1 MTDRDYI
8 YEVDALRAPDFLRA
22 KIGALPLGEMP
33 KKRRSVPARWLAAA
47 ALVLAVGLGGALPHL
62 FPDLF
67 TGGELDP
74 PTVTTT
80 STPTTTAGPAIP
92 DAELERLMVARIP
105 DTRGNESYE
114 LLFSARQSGKTLGA
128 LRYDTHQTGL
138 GSGGINILFLVFDD
152 AAKEPAAPPELALET
167 GGQLQVWTT
176 GEGHVMLLCPY
187 YSDLTSGAAL
197 FDFYG
202 GVLNRVTALPSG
214 VAVPDEARDML
225 DPERGA
231 AFWKNRNAVLRGAGL
246 EIRRLQPDLSWALD
260 FTVTLDPAAVTE
272 LAPAVDGVEL
282 GGLLAARFPTPA
294 AGDDHFVLYSE
305 SQRGRTLGVLVYRT
319 EEHGRGNLIIGVFD
333 NATKEPVGEVYLH
346 RGDYGEV
353 SRWTERPLT
362 TRLIWTNNTADADDR
377 IGNCGAGLYTFAGGE
392 LTVDTRLPAGVAVP
406 EGAEEMF
413 DPVRGAA
420 FWEDHNAQ
428 IQGTALAV
436 YRRNPEYTTANR
448 LYVDQWIHAFTVN
461 LWVAPSSPAVTWDE
475 ALVEELAATVT
486 DGGPED
492 QKTLL
497 YQNQGALRTMGV
509 LKYERKGG
517 GAPTQTDQ
525 SMILIGVLDN
535 ATRRPVG
542 EVCRFD
548 GGMFADAAYFLPQE
562 ETFDSYILCTGWY
575 HGQGRAENGTA
586 ALFRFD
592 GNEISRAT
600 RFPGPE
606 LPPEVLGLL
615 APVQGGEAAG
625 YDHRLLI
632 APNGL
637 ELFRR
642 NPAFSIS
649 AGDPLVP
656 RWLFDRYVPLDDDS
670 PEPRAVEGV
679 RRYLEEYY
687 QARFG
692 VGDSWDISADYTIS
706 ACEYAPDY
714 RDPDYPDALAY
725 RVALRNNLSGEAGPE
740 RYFLFGQEY
749 QLLSVHDIS

>member
-8 YEVDALRAPDFLRA
+8 HEVDALRAPDFLRA

-47 ALVLAVGLGGALPHL
+47 ALVLAVGLGVAAPYL
-62 FPDLF
+62 FPNLF
-67 TGGELDP
+67 TGGELKP
-74 PTVTTT
+74 PIVTE
-80 STPTTTAGPAIP
+80 APAIP
-92 DAELERLMVARIP
+92 DAELERLMAARIP
-105 DTRGNESYE
+105 DTQGNESYE
-114 LLFSARQSGKTLGA
+114 LLFSARQNGKTLGA
-128 LRYDTHQTGL
+128 LRYDTRQSGL
-138 GSGGINILFLVFDD
+138 GSSGVNLLLLVFDD
-152 AAKEPAAPPELALET
+152 ATKETAAPPELALDN
-167 GGQLQVWTT
+167 GGQLQAWFT
-176 GEGHVMLLCPY
+176 GEGHAMLLCPY
-187 YSDLTSGAAL
+187 YSDLASGAAL

-202 GVLNRVTALPSG
+202 GVLTRVTALPSG

-225 DPERGA
+225 DPERSA
-231 AFWKNRNAVLRGAGL
+231 AFWKNRNAVLKGAGL
-246 EIRRLQPDLSWALD
+246 EIRRLQPDGSWALD

-272 LAPAVDGVEL
+272 LAPAIDGVEL
-282 GGLLAARFPTPA
+282 EELLAAQFPMPA
-294 AGDDHFVLYSE
+294 EGDSHFVIYSE
-305 SQRGRTLGVLVYRT
+305 SQRGRTLGVQVYRT
-319 EEHGRGNLIIGVFD
+319 EGHGSGNLIIGVFD
-333 NATKEPVGEVYLH
+333 NATKQPVGQVYLH

-353 SRWTERPLT
+353 SRWTDEPLVT
-362 TRLIWTNNTADADDR
+362 HLLWTNSTAGADDR
-377 IGNCGAGLYTFAGGE
+377 ITDCGAGLYTFARGE
-392 LTVDTRLPAGVAVP
+392 LTVDTQPPAGVEVP
-406 EGAEEMF
+406 KEAEGMF
-413 DPVRGAA
+413 DPVQGAA

-448 LYVDQWIHAFTVN
+448 LYVDQWLHAFTIN
-461 LWVAPSSPAVTWDE
+461 LWVAPSGSAPTTWDE
-475 ALVEELAATVT
+475 ALVEELAATVA
-486 DGGPED
+486 DGGPDD

-497 YQNQGALRTMGV
+497 YQNQGALRIMGV

-525 SMILIGVLDN
+525 SMILIGTLDG
-535 ATRRPVG
+535 ATGKPVG
-542 EVCRFD
+542 EVYRFD
-548 GGMFADAAYFLPQE
+548 GGMFADAAYFLPQG

-592 GNEISRAT
+592 GNEVSRAT
-600 RFPGPE
+600 RVPGVD

-615 APVQGGEAAG
+615 DPAQDGEAAD

-632 APNGL
+632 APNGV

-656 RWLFDRYVPLDDDS
+656 RWLFDRYIPLEEDY

-692 VGDSWDISADYTIS
+692 VSDSWEVSADYTMLTCKR
-706 ACEYAPDY
+706 ADDY
-714 RDPDYPDALAY
+714 RDPEYPDALAY
-725 RVALRNNLSGEAGPE
+725 RVALRNNLSVEEGPE
-740 RYFLFGQEY
+740 RYFLFDQEY
-749 QLLSVHDIS
+749 QLLSVRDIP